1 LVTKYMPPAVG
12 YAETSSA
19 TEAVSRAFLVSSD
32 DLYLMRICKM
42 PSKNPQTRPRLL
54 QLVLLDSVDF
64 QMWREQI
71 RELQVQ
77 ILRRI
82 RWTIL

>member
-1 LVTKYMPPAVG
+1 
-12 YAETSSA
+12 
-19 TEAVSRAFLVSSD
+19 
-32 DLYLMRICKM
+32 LYLMRICKM